1 MRKAA
6 GIVLWHKLSGE
17 CKFLLLKNKNRGHWS
32 FPKGHLLTGESM
44 YEAAVREVAEETN
57 LSMDDLIVDSN
68 FKETITYK
76 VKGNERYNGETID
89 KEVCY
94 WMAKLKD
101 ETALSKIM
109 ISQEHSEGDWFTFDA
124 ACDKVKN
131 QPTNLVIL
139 KKVITRIEEL

>member
-76 VKGNERYNGETID
+76 VKGIYEMNDIMAKRLIR
-89 KEVCY
+89 K
-94 WMAKLKD
+94 MAKLKD